1 MMKRAM
7 GELVR
12 FGVAV
17 DEELLKKFDKLTV
30 ERGYANRSEA
40 LRDLMRDALVQQ
52 QWQANEE
59 VVGVVTLLYDHHARN
74 LEAQLTDIQHK
85 YHEQILSTM
94 HIHLDHDHCLEVVAV
109 RGTGRQIEELATKLI
124 GMKGVRHGKLTATS
138 TGRGLR

>member
-1 MMKRAM
+1 M

-17 DEELLKKFDKLTV
+17 DAELLKKFDKLTV
-30 ERGYANRSEA
+30 KRGYANRSEA

-59 VVGVVTLLYDHHARN
+59 VIGVVTLLYDHHARN
-74 LEAQLTDIQHK
+74 LEAQLTDIQHEH
-85 YHEQILSTM
+85 HEQILSTM
-94 HIHLDHDHCLEVVAV
+94 HIHLDHDHCLEIIAV
-109 RGTGRQIEELATKLI
+109 RGLGRQIEELATKLI

-138 TGRGLR
+138 TGRGLC

>member
-1 MMKRAM
+1 M

-12 FGVAV
+12 FGVSV
-17 DEELLKKFDKLTV
+17 DEGLLKKFDKLTV
-30 ERGYANRSEA
+30 ARGYANRSEA

-52 QWQANEE
+52 QWQDDKE

-74 LEAQLTDIQHK
+74 LEAQLTNIQHAH
-85 YHEQILSTM
+85 HEQILSTM
-94 HIHLDHDHCLEVVAV
+94 HIHLDHDHCLEIVAV

-138 TGRGLR
+138 TGSGLY

>member
-1 MMKRAM
+1 MS
-7 GELVR
+7 ELVR

-17 DEELLKKFDKLTV
+17 DEELLKRFDKLTV

-52 QWQANEE
+52 QWQANQE
-59 VVGVVTLLYDHHARN
+59 VVGVITLLYDHHARN
-74 LEAQLTDIQHK
+74 LEAQLTDIQHEHHK
-85 YHEQILSTM
+85 QILSTM
-94 HIHLDHDHCLEVVAV
+94 HIHLDHDNCLEIVAV

>member
-1 MMKRAM
+1 M
-7 GELVR
+7 R

-40 LRDLMRDALVQQ
+40 LRDLMRDALVQR

-59 VVGVVTLLYDHHARN
+59 VVGVVTLLYDHHVRN
-74 LEAQLTDIQHK
+74 LEAQLTDIQHE

-94 HIHLDHDHCLEVVAV
+94 HIHLDHDNCLEIIAV
-109 RGTGRQIEELATKLI
+109 QGKGRQIEELATKLI

-138 TGRGLR
+138 TGHGLR

>member
-1 MMKRAM
+1 MS
-7 GELVR
+7 ELVR

-30 ERGYANRSEA
+30 ARGYANRSEA

-52 QWQANEE
+52 QWQDDKE

-74 LEAQLTDIQHK
+74 LESQLTDIQHEHHK
-85 YHEQILSTM
+85 QILSTM
-94 HIHLDHDHCLEVVAV
+94 HIHLDHDHCLEIVAV
-109 RGTGRQIEELATKLI
+109 RGTGRQIEELATRLI

>member
-1 MMKRAM
+1 M

-12 FGVAV
+12 FGVSV
-17 DEELLKKFDKLTV
+17 DEELLRKFDQLTV

-52 QWQANEE
+52 QWQEDEE

-74 LEAQLTDIQHK
+74 LEAQLTDIQHEHHK
-85 YHEQILSTM
+85 QILSTM
-94 HIHLDHDHCLEVVAV
+94 HIHLDHDHCLEIVAV

-124 GMKGVRHGKLTATS
+124 GMRGVRHGKLTATS
-138 TGRGLR
+138 TGRGLH

>member
-1 MMKRAM
+1 M

-17 DEELLKKFDKLTV
+17 DEELLEKFDKLTV
-30 ERGYANRSEA
+30 ARGYANRSEA

-59 VVGVVTLLYDHHARN
+59 VVGVVTLLYDHHARS

-94 HIHLDHDHCLEVVAV
+94 HIHLDHDNCLEIIAV

>member
-1 MMKRAM
+1 M

-17 DEELLKKFDKLTV
+17 DEELLRKFDELTV
-30 ERGYANRSEA
+30 ARGYANRSEA

-59 VVGVVTLLYDHHARN
+59 VVGVITLLYDHHARN
-74 LEAQLTDIQHK
+74 LEAQLTDIQHEH
-85 YHEQILSTM
+85 HEQILSTM
-94 HIHLDHDHCLEVVAV
+94 HIHLDHNNCLEIIAV

>member
-1 MMKRAM
+1 M
-7 GELVR
+7 GGLVR

-52 QWQANEE
+52 QWQEDRE
-59 VVGVVTLLYDHHARN
+59 VVGVITLLYDHHARN
-74 LEAQLTDIQHK
+74 LEAQLTDIQHE
-85 YHEQILSTM
+85 HHDQILSTM
-94 HIHLDHDHCLEVVAV
+94 HIHLDHDNCLEVIAV
-109 RGTGRQIEELATKLI
+109 RGTGRQIEELATQLI

-138 TGRGLR
+138 TGKGL

>member
-1 MMKRAM
+1 MIKRAM

-12 FGVAV
+12 FGVSV

-52 QWQANEE
+52 QWQEDEE

-74 LEAQLTDIQHK
+74 LEAQLTDIQHTQHK
-85 YHEQILSTM
+85 QILSTM
-94 HIHLDHDHCLEVVAV
+94 HIHLDHDHCLEIVAV
-109 RGTGRQIEELATKLI
+109 RGAGRQIEELATQLI

>member
-1 MMKRAM
+1 M
-7 GELVR
+7 GGLVR

-52 QWQANEE
+52 QWQEDRE
-59 VVGVVTLLYDHHARN
+59 VVGVITLLYDHHARN
-74 LEAQLTDIQHK
+74 LEAQLTDIQHD
-85 YHEQILSTM
+85 HHDQILSTM
-94 HIHLDHDHCLEVVAV
+94 HIHLDHDHCLEIIAV
-109 RGTGRQIEELATKLI
+109 RGTGRQIEALATRLI

>member
-1 MMKRAM
+1 M

-12 FGVAV
+12 FGIAV
-17 DEELLKKFDKLTV
+17 DEELLRKFDKLTV
-30 ERGYANRSEA
+30 ARGYANRSEA

-59 VVGVVTLLYDHHARN
+59 VVGVITLLYDHHARN
-74 LEAQLTDIQHK
+74 LEAQLTDIQHE
-85 YHEQILSTM
+85 HHGQILSTM
-94 HIHLDHDHCLEVVAV
+94 HIHLDHNNCLEIIAV

-138 TGRGLR
+138 TGRGLH

>member
-1 MMKRAM
+1 M

-40 LRDLMRDALVQQ
+40 LRDLMRDALVQH

-85 YHEQILSTM
+85 HHEQILSTM
-94 HIHLDHDHCLEVVAV
+94 HIHLDHDHCLEIVAV
-109 RGTGRQIEELATKLI
+109 RGTGRQIETLAAKLI

>member
-1 MMKRAM
+1 MS
-7 GELVR
+7 ELVR

-17 DEELLKKFDKLTV
+17 DEELLKKFDMLTV

-52 QWQANEE
+52 QWQKDEE
-59 VVGVVTLLYDHHARN
+59 VVGVVTLLYDHHTRN
-74 LEAQLTDIQHK
+74 LEAQLTDVQHE
-85 YHEQILSTM
+85 YHGQILSTM
-94 HIHLDHDHCLEVVAV
+94 HIHLDHDNCLEVIAV
-109 RGTGRQIEELATKLI
+109 HGTGRQIEELATKLI

>member
-1 MMKRAM
+1 M

-17 DEELLKKFDKLTV
+17 DEELLKKFDKLTI

-40 LRDLMRDALVQQ
+40 LRDLMRDALVQH

-74 LEAQLTDIQHK
+74 LEAQLTDIQHE

-94 HIHLDHDHCLEVVAV
+94 HIHLDHDNCLEIIAV

-138 TGRGLR
+138 TGRGLY